1 MRRSGELEKAY
12 EVGVTLEGSS
22 HEVLEAW
29 LEKAKMRLE
38 CEKILEQVR
47 LHAKQNEWSVCQQT
61 RES

>member
-29 LEKAKMRLE
+29 LEKANMRLE

-47 LHAKQNEWSVCQQT
+47 LHAKQNEWSVC
-61 RES
+61 